1 MDLQGKQ
8 HGGNRQKLGRGWGWG
23 RAGGG
28 GAGWRGRGSRGGAE
42 GQLWRPQVTV
52 GTTGK
57 PLLVPTPGPETP
69 PSGPAAQAYELL
81 ASLPPLP
88 GEGPGVQVRSAQG
101 RVRPEDTH
109 YPSLWLPC
117 GLLPCSASSVV
128 SAGLSPVSVASEGA
142 LTSPPHGRHTLCPH
156 GPPDTP
162 GALTWALCFPA
173 AWHHVLALYSL
184 EPD

>member
-1 MDLQGKQ
+1 MLASLLSSKGTIVP
-8 HGGNRQKLGRGWGWG
+8 GKLGSWIF
-23 RAGGG
+23 RANNTEETGKKWGGG
-28 GAGWRGRGSRGGAE
+28 GRGR
-42 GQLWRPQVTV
+42 RPALEAA
-52 GTTGK
+52 GDCRDNGEAA
-57 PLLVPTPGPETP
+57 PGPHP
-69 PSGPAAQAYELL
+69 GAGD
-81 ASLPPLP
+81 ASI

-101 RVRPEDTH
+101 RVRPEDAH

-128 SAGLSPVSVASEGA
+128 SAGLSLVSVASEGA
-142 LTSPPHGRHTLCPH
+142 LTSPPRGRHTLCPH
-156 GPPDTP
+156 SPPDTP